1 MTLYEP
7 AETLTTPLSL
17 WKHDA
22 RFMSKI
28 TMADIIRR
36 IAEKHGLKVS
46 DLKSDTHRRSV
57 AWPRQEAMY
66 EAYVTGRWSLGQ
78 IGSALGGR
86 DHTTILHGVRR
97 HAEREGLPVP
107 EWGFRA
113 RYWRGASERGA

>member
-1 MTLYEP
+1 MTQQTPPP
-7 AETLTTPLSL
+7 ASRFQRVLAYIVAALVVVSL
-17 WKHDA
+17 VC
-22 RFMSKI
+22 
-28 TMADIIRR
+28 
-36 IAEKHGLKVS
+36 IAAVL
-46 DLKSDTHRRSV
+46 
-57 AWPRQEAMY
+57 
-66 EAYVTGRWSLGQ
+66 